1 MKKGD
6 FAVLLIILSTLFIML
21 SPLTSQSFSMLS
33 KQHPYLMGFLKF
45 AVLATTGEI
54 LAIRLREKKYR
65 MPNHLLAR
73 IIIWG
78 IVGIMIVFCFGMY
91 EAGVEGAVD
100 KGLLPAVNI
109 PVYIPFLVST
119 IMNLTFGI
127 VFMGSHRI
135 SDAYLDM
142 LANGEKGGVVAA
154 IEKVNWKYF
163 FTFIVGKT
171 IPFFW
176 VPAHTITFLL
186 PPQYR
191 ILVAAM
197 LSIAL
202 GLILSFATRKK

>member
-6 FAVLLIILSTLFIML
+6 FAVLLIILSTLFLML
-21 SPLTSQSFSMLS
+21 SPWTSDSFAMLS

-91 EAGVEGAVD
+91 EAGVKGAIE

-109 PVYIPFLVST
+109 PIYVPFLVST

-135 SDAYLDM
+135 SDAYLDN
-142 LANGEKGGVVAA
+142 LTNGQKGGVVGA
-154 IEKVNWKYF
+154 IEKVDWKHF

-176 VPAHTITFLL
+176 IPAHTVTFLL

-202 GLILSFATRKK
+202 GLILSFATKKK